1 MLILAKPVVSAGQH
15 GIGYLLKNAVAIG
28 GARMALNLFN
38 DLTGKKELF
47 EPAEP
52 GKVKFYS
59 CGPTV
64 YDYFHIGNARP
75 FIVFDSL
82 RRYLEASG
90 YEVVYVQNFTDI
102 DDKMITRAAQLGITV
117 PELADRFIEAYFEDA
132 DALGIKRP
140 SFSPM
145 ATRFIPEIIA
155 LVERLVEKGHAYVT
169 GGDVYFEVMS
179 FPGYGKLAK
188 QSLDDLLSGARIEI
202 DERKRHP
209 LDFALWK
216 SRKEGEPS
224 WESPWGEGR
233 PGWHI
238 ECSAMSMKLLGETID
253 IHAGGSDLV
262 FPHHENEIA
271 QAEAATEKQFVKF
284 WIHNGYILIDQ
295 EKMSKSLGNFSTARE
310 IRKRFSPLAIRLF
323 MLGAHYRSPIS
334 FSDDS
339 LKQAENGVN
348 RIKNSIGDLLSAQ
361 VDPSL
366 PFNREGKTFLDAAF
380 SRLNASLDDD
390 FNTAGA
396 IGVLFEVIKLINLSV
411 SNGRA
416 LNPAFRQKAID
427 FLGYSDSILGIIG
440 LGSGDEKPAAPD
452 KETES
457 LINAR
462 EEARKARDFKKAD
475 AIRDELAS
483 RGIVIEDT
491 PKGARW
497 KKF

>member
-1 MLILAKPVVSAGQH
+1 
-15 GIGYLLKNAVAIG
+15 
-28 GARMALNLFN
+28 MALNLFN

-155 LVERLVEKGHAYVT
+155 LVERLVQKGHAYVT
-169 GGDVYFEVMS
+169 GGDVYFEVMR

-209 LDFALWK
+209 
-216 SRKEGEPS
+216 
-224 WESPWGEGR
+224 
-233 PGWHI
+233 
-238 ECSAMSMKLLGETID
+238 
-253 IHAGGSDLV
+253 
-262 FPHHENEIA
+262 
-271 QAEAATEKQFVKF
+271 
-284 WIHNGYILIDQ
+284 
-295 EKMSKSLGNFSTARE
+295 
-310 IRKRFSPLAIRLF
+310 
-323 MLGAHYRSPIS
+323 
-334 FSDDS
+334 
-339 LKQAENGVN
+339 
-348 RIKNSIGDLLSAQ
+348 
-361 VDPSL
+361 
-366 PFNREGKTFLDAAF
+366 
-380 SRLNASLDDD
+380 
-390 FNTAGA
+390 
-396 IGVLFEVIKLINLSV
+396 
-411 SNGRA
+411 
-416 LNPAFRQKAID
+416 
-427 FLGYSDSILGIIG
+427 
-440 LGSGDEKPAAPD
+440 
-452 KETES
+452 
-457 LINAR
+457 
-462 EEARKARDFKKAD
+462 
-475 AIRDELAS
+475 
-483 RGIVIEDT
+483 
-491 PKGARW
+491 
-497 KKF
+497 